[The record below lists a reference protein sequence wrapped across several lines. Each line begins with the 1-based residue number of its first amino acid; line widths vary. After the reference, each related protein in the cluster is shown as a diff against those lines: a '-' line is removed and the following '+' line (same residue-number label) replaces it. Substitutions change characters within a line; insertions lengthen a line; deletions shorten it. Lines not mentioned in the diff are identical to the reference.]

1 MPAIPLTDLYDENHP
16 FWKKENEK
24 CPKCKRPLEGL
35 MSGDE
40 LMEILKRGYCD
51 DCYYEAMGEE
61 IEKHPICS
69 PRVHRG

>member
-1 MPAIPLTDLYDENHP
+1 MAIPLKDLFDKNHP
-16 FWKKENEK
+16 FWKREDEK
-24 CPKCKRPLEGL
+24 CPKCQHPLEGL

-40 LMEILKRGYCD
+40 LLEILQRGYCD

-69 PRVHRG
+69 PRVRRG